1 MGGLFAVDGY
11 GDLRVFHGGEADER
25 AMVRAAGGVLSST
38 GLAAYLDG
46 EGVQILGAAEVGTG
60 GAFASFDNLAHTF
73 NVGIVGGGSNFHLA
87 HDLGGI
93 LLDEA
98 AVVGGDHAA

>member
-38 GLAAYLDG
+38 GLAAHRDG

-60 GAFASFDNLAHTF
+60 GTLASRDDQTHTL
-73 NVGIVGGGSNFHLA
+73 NIGIVGGGGDFHLA

-93 LLDEA
+93 LLDET